1 MPRKPI
7 PIIDIFAGPGGLG
20 EGFSRLK
27 DKSGDP
33 VFEIALSIEKEA
45 RAHETLRLRAFSRLA
60 RRETPKAWE
69 AYRQKLGVELTPA
82 SLLEA
87 YPTLARKAGE
97 EAWLHELGLEGV
109 QSVRKRIDKALHG
122 HDSNWVLIGGPPCQA
137 YSLVGRSRNM
147 GKDGYTLEGDAK
159 AKLYLEYL
167 QILGDHAPAVFVM
180 ENVKGLLSA
189 AIGTESMFQR
199 ILTDL
204 QRPREALKAE
214 GRTSQEDP
222 EYRLYAIGEAEAGS
236 PTLYDKSSSPRDFLV
251 RAEKHGI
258 PQARHRV
265 IILGVRSDASSI
277 TPKRL
282 KTEDAPDVRS
292 VIEDLPPLRSGLSVN
307 DSPERWTKIVQQI
320 GTAGWVRDQPPKV
333 RKLIKKATT
342 TPTRR
347 HADRGAEA
355 LLRRHAPGWNEV
367 WYSPVPLE
375 YIWHHKTRGHIQEDL
390 SRYLFAAAWAAAKH
404 QSPHLS
410 DFPEELLPDHANA
423 KAAAKGGPFSDR
435 FRVQRGGRPSTTITS
450 HISKDGHYYIHYD
463 HAQVRSLTVREA
475 ARLQTFPD
483 DYFFCGPRTSQYT
496 QVGNAVP
503 PLLAWKIGALIA
515 PLFKIQPDGQ
525 PLR

>member
-1 MPRKPI
+1 MPI

-27 DKSGDP
+27 DKKGEP
-33 VFEIALSIEKEA
+33 VFEIALSIEKEP

-60 RRETPKAWE
+60 RRGPSKAWD
-69 AYRQKLGVELTPA
+69 AYLNKLGVELTPT
-82 SLLEA
+82 SLLDA
-87 YPTLARKAGE
+87 YPTLAKKAGE

-109 QSVRKRIDKALHG
+109 QTVRKRIDKALDG
-122 HDSNWVLIGGPPCQA
+122 RGSNWVLIGGPPCQA
-137 YSLVGRSRNM
+137 YSLVGRSRNK

-189 AIGTESMFQR
+189 SVGSESMFQR

-204 QRPREALKAE
+204 QRPRDALRVEK
-214 GRTSQEDP
+214 RTSRDDP
-222 EYRLYAIGEAEAGS
+222 EYRLYAIGGAEEGN
-236 PTLYDKSSSPRDFLV
+236 PTLFDLTSSPRDFLV
-251 RAEKHGI
+251 RSELHGI

-265 IILGVRSDASSI
+265 IILGVNSKATSLA
-277 TPKRL
+277 PKRL
-282 KTEDAPDVRS
+282 QPERAPTVRS
-292 VIEDLPPLRSGLSVN
+292 VIGELPPLRSGLSTD
-307 DSPERWTKIVQQI
+307 DSPEEWAKVIQQI
-320 GTAGWVRDQPPKV
+320 GEAAWARDQPAKI
-333 RKLIKKATT
+333 RKLINKATAH
-342 TPTRR
+342 PTRR
-347 HADRGAEA
+347 QADRGAEV
-355 LLRRHAPGWNEV
+355 LDRRHPPGWNAP
-367 WYSPVPLE
+367 WYMPEAIPHV
-375 YIWHHKTRGHIQEDL
+375 WHHRTRGHIREDL
-390 SRYLFAAAWAAAKH
+390 ARYLFAAAWASVRN

-410 DFPEELLPDHANA
+410 DFPARLLPDHANA

-435 FRVQRGGRPSTTITS
+435 FRVQLGGRPSTTITS

-463 HAQVRSLTVREA
+463 YSQVRSLTVREA

-503 PLLAWKIGALIA
+503 PLLAWKISALIA

-525 PLR
+525 PLP